1 MHGAVAP
8 TAFAATAAGFMGEL
22 QMPKGRMFTIGT
34 KSMIVAANLFSM
46 FTGAPLGMTIRAL
59 GAAPYMHMS
68 WADIA
73 TDGGMRLL

>member
-1 MHGAVAP
+1 
-8 TAFAATAAGFMGEL
+8 
-22 QMPKGRMFTIGT
+22 
-34 KSMIVAANLFSM
+34 MIVAANLFSM